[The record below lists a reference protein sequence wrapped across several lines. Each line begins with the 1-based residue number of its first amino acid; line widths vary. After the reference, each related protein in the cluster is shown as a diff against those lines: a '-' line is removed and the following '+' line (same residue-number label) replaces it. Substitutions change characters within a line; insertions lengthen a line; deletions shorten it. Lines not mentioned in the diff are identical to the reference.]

1 MAVDTKLLTQLR
13 QLTGAGV
20 VDCQAALQEANSDLD
35 KAIEILRK
43 KGAIKAAKKAASRT
57 AGEGIIE
64 SYIHNN
70 GKVGVLVKLLAE
82 TDFVARNQEF
92 KELAHDLA
100 LQIAATNP
108 SYLRPEDIPKKEIET
123 EKEIYRAQL
132 KNEGKPKAAWDKIIA
147 GKLAKY
153 YQQVCL
159 LQQPFIKDDKLT
171 IEQLIAQK
179 IAKIGEK
186 IEVAEF
192 TRYQI

>member
-1 MAVDTKLLTQLR
+1 M
-13 QLTGAGV
+13 
-20 VDCQAALQEANSDLD
+20 
-35 KAIEILRK
+35 
-43 KGAIKAAKKAASRT
+43 
-57 AGEGIIE
+57 
-64 SYIHNN
+64 
-70 GKVGVLVKLLAE
+70 
-82 TDFVARNQEF
+82 
-92 KELAHDLA
+92 AHDLA

>member
-43 KGAIKAAKKAASRT
+43 KGAIKAAKKAATRT

-108 SYLRPEDIPKKEIET
+108 SYLRPEDIPK
-123 EKEIYRAQL
+123 KEIYRAQL

>member
-43 KGAIKAAKKAASRT
+43 KGAIKAAKKAATRT